1 MNKEIIY
8 KLEVNAN
15 DLQVLNAS
23 LQEMPLKFALP
34 VMQKLQAQ
42 IVEQSKPQEVKA

>member
-1 MNKEIIY
+1 MKEFNLKIS
-8 KLEVNAN
+8 EN
-15 DLQVLNAS
+15 DLKVIDAA

-42 IVEQSKPQEVKA
+42 IVEQSKPKDEAPRVA